1 MLLETWIPF
10 VVATLVF
17 AFMPGPAILYMSA
30 QTLAYGQR
38 AGLMAAL
45 GIHLGCYIHIA
56 AASAGLAALLHHAPV
71 LYSFLRLAG
80 AFYMLWLGGRM
91 MFASVAHDA
100 TEIPSRHRR
109 VLRDS
114 IVVEILNPKTALFF
128 LTFLPQFVDPQG
140 AMPSWLQF
148 LLLGIIVNGAFS
160 LGDLASVAIASFAS
174 PRISSSGFADWIPR
188 VSGGVLVGLSA
199 AIMMHFI

>member
-1 MLLETWIPF
+1 MLLETWLPF
-10 VVATLVF
+10 VIATLVF

-45 GIHLGCYIHIA
+45 GIHLGCYVHIA
-56 AASAGLAALLHHAPV
+56 AASAGLAALLHHAPA

-91 MFASVAHDA
+91 MFASTTEEA
-100 TEIPSRHRR
+100 TEIPARHRR

-140 AMPSWLQF
+140 AMPGWLQF

-160 LGDLASVAIASFAS
+160 LGDLVSVAIASIAS
-174 PRISSSGFADWIPR
+174 PRISSSNSAGWISK

-199 AIMMHFI
+199 AIMVRLV